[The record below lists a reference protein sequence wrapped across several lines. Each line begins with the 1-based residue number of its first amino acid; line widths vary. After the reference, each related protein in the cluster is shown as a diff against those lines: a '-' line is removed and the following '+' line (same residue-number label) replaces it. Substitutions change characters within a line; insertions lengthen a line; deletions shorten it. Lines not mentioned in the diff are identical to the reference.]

1 MVKFLVGT
9 RSIFCTKCNFKQL
22 LKLLFSGEEKGY

>member
-1 MVKFLVGT
+1 MATGLLSARGAFSAEG
-9 RSIFCTKCNFKQL
+9 NFQQL